1 VLLVDHFQY
10 SFSLLFFHTA
20 PLPRHAQGS
29 VDIRLPY
36 CDRSLLTLGKG
47 AHFAE
52 SAVVSQE
59 QLMRYDV
66 AASQVTVCV
75 SLTFEDIQ
83 KAMKANNCP
92 IALMKTQALQHDELL
107 VRCLRASKKIF
118 ELRCASSS
126 PESSESNERLQK
138 IQAKLQYLS
147 SQLFQP
153 LVRVKQDRAPQRGA
167 SFASAE
173 RSAVMLQTGEERFE
187 TKCSPSPPPRQNDV
201 LVLPLLM
208 CVRDI
213 TTGKLVS
220 LLDSCKSDEGGRIA
234 VLEAARK
241 QVASALTC
249 LRFGVARINAHASC
263 SSRSHTSSACTKT

>member
-1 VLLVDHFQY
+1 MQHSCRVLLLVCHFQP
-10 SFSLLFFHTA
+10 SLFTL
-20 PLPRHAQGS
+20 LPSSRRVQGS
-29 VDIRLPY
+29 VDIRLPD
-36 CDRSLLTLGKG
+36 CAHSLLTLGKG
-47 AHFAE
+47 AHFAD

-75 SLTFEDIQ
+75 SLTFEDIK

-118 ELRCASSS
+118 ESRCSPSS

-138 IQAKLQYLS
+138 LQAKLQYLS

-153 LVRVKQDRAPQRGA
+153 VLHVDHDTAPRRRA

-173 RSAVMLQTGEERFE
+173 RSAVMLQTGEEPFE
-187 TKCSPSPPPRQNDV
+187 IKCSPSPPPPPPARAKMTC
-201 LVLPLLM
+201 LCCSCS
-208 CVRDI
+208 CVR
-213 TTGKLVS
+213 
-220 LLDSCKSDEGGRIA
+220 A
-234 VLEAARK
+234 
-241 QVASALTC
+241 
-249 LRFGVARINAHASC
+249 
-263 SSRSHTSSACTKT
+263 

>member
-1 VLLVDHFQY
+1 V
-10 SFSLLFFHTA
+10 
-20 PLPRHAQGS
+20 QGS
-29 VDIRLPY
+29 VDIRLPD
-36 CDRSLLTLGKG
+36 CAHSLLTLGKG
-47 AHFAE
+47 AHFAD

-75 SLTFEDIQ
+75 SLTFEDIK

-118 ELRCASSS
+118 ESRCSPSS

-138 IQAKLQYLS
+138 LQAKLQYLS

-153 LVRVKQDRAPQRGA
+153 MLHVDHDTAPRRRA

-173 RSAVMLQTGEERFE
+173 RSAVMLQTGEERLE
-187 TKCSPSPPPRQNDV
+187 TK
-201 LVLPLLM
+201 
-208 CVRDI
+208 
-213 TTGKLVS
+213 T
-220 LLDSCKSDEGGRIA
+220 
-234 VLEAARK
+234 AARHLPPAK
-241 QVASALTC
+241 TTC
-249 LRFGVARINAHASC
+249 SC
-263 SSRSHTSSACTKT
+263 SCVISPQAN